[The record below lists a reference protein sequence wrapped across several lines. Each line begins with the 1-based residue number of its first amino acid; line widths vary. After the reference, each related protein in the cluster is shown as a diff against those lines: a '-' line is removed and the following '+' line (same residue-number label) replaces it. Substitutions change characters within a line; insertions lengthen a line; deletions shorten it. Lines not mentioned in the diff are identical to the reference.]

1 MCDKDTLSKFRQI
14 FDEYC
19 NLPDSVGSQKTLVSK
34 IIKFL
39 LLVLMKLLVTVVTK
53 TLEER

>member
-1 MCDKDTLSKFRQI
+1 MCDKDTLTKFKQI

-19 NLPDSVGSQKTLVSK
+19 NLSDGVGNQKTLVSK

-39 LLVLMKLLVTVVTK
+39 LLILMKLLVNVVTK
-53 TLEER
+53 TLED